1 MTTMR
6 QIWMTRKGGPEV
18 LQVRDVSLPEP
29 RPGQVRVRVA
39 AAGVNFAD
47 VMMRRGLYPDAPRLP
62 AVAGYEVSGTVDAV
76 GQDAPARLLGEA
88 VVGMCN
94 FQGYSESICLPWRQ
108 VHVLPAGADLVKAA
122 ALPVNY
128 LTAWQ
133 MIRVM
138 APVGRGDFVLIHSAA
153 GGVGLAVV
161 QLCRIAGATV
171 LGSAS
176 PAKHAFLREQGLDT
190 IFDSRQD
197 RFAALVKE
205 ATGGRGADVV
215 LEPRHGRWIKES
227 YASLARCG
235 RLLLFGFSS
244 AARGRRSGRWSALG
258 TLLQVP
264 WLTVNP
270 LRLMNDNTSVGGVN
284 LGRMWG
290 QQERVAGWTQE
301 LLELWRTGR
310 IDPVID
316 SVHPFADA
324 AQAHRRLEERRNVG
338 KVLLVP
344 ESR

>member
-1 MTTMR
+1 MR
-6 QIWMTRKGGPEV
+6 QVWMSRKGGPEV
-18 LQVRDVSLPEP
+18 LEVRDVPLPEP
-29 RPGQVRVRVA
+29 GPGQVRVRVA

-47 VMMRRGLYPDAPRLP
+47 VMMRLGLYPDAPRLP
-62 AVAGYEVSGTVDAV
+62 AVAGYEVSGTVDALGSGVSSPEV
-76 GQDAPARLLGEA
+76 GTP
-88 VVGMCN
+88 VVAMCK
-94 FQGYSESICLPWRQ
+94 FWGYSEAVCLPRQQ
-108 VHVLPAGADLVKAA
+108 VHALPAGADLVKAA

-138 APVGRGDFVLIHSAA
+138 APIGKGDTVLIHSAA
-153 GGVGLAVV
+153 GGVGLAVI
-161 QLCRIAGATV
+161 QLCKLAGAEI

-197 RFAALVKE
+197 RFAALVKT
-205 ATGGRGADVV
+205 ATDGRGADVV
-215 LEPRHGRWIKES
+215 LEPRHGRWIAES

-235 RLLLFGFSS
+235 RLILFGFSS
-244 AARGRRSGRWSALG
+244 AARGRRSGPLSALD
-258 TLLQVP
+258 TLLRVP

-270 LRLMNDNTSVGGVN
+270 LRLMNDNTMVGGVN

-290 QQERVAGWTQE
+290 QQDRIAGWTGD
-301 LLELWRTGR
+301 LLGLWQDGL

-316 SVHPFADA
+316 SVHPFGDA
-324 AQAHRRLEERRNVG
+324 GQAHRRLEERRNVG

-344 ESR
+344 E